1 LIHLFAVVTLWQKEM
16 SAPDISCYENVI
28 GLYPGDCPCYN
39 CNFGISDS
47 GLYIS
52 DLLEPKF
59 IDGLLN
65 CDQGDS
71 VCELMEIVR
80 DLAVRYFIADSN
92 ALLLQ
97 GNKLKRK
104 PFQGGIGLST
114 YTKDLSLLNLN
125 FAGVTMMTPIIKSGY
140 LKIKKIGLLL
150 NTTTPLVVDI
160 IDRNGTILYSLN
172 LTATANTHTINDV
185 SALNINLPLYDDYL
199 DYIEYFFQYQV
210 AGFQPKNNGIYNCSS
225 CIKNKPG
232 WGNFYYD
239 NRFPWVHWV
248 NVAGFNT
255 TGVPN
260 YMDFSSGSDQMNG
273 MTFQVELGCL
283 VNEVFC
289 KDQLDFEGN
298 TLAQAMAVAIQH
310 KAGALFID
318 KILNTTNLNRQV
330 MLDREQQQKNKE
342 SWEQTYKDMITY
354 ITQNIEIEVNDCFE
368 CKDVIEMIQGGIFA

>member
-1 LIHLFAVVTLWQKEM
+1 M

-28 GLYPGDCPCYN
+28 GLYNGDCQCYN
-39 CNFGISDS
+39 CDFGTSDS
-47 GLYIS
+47 GLYLS

-71 VCELMEIVR
+71 ICELMEIVR

-97 GNKLKRK
+97 SNKLKRS
-104 PFQGGIGLST
+104 PYYGGLGSSV
-114 YTKDLSLLNLN
+114 YTKDLSLTSMDY
-125 FAGVTMMTPIIKSGY
+125 AGVRIMTPLIRSGY

-150 NTTTPLVVDI
+150 NSTQAVTLYI
-160 IDRNGTILYSLN
+160 YDRNGTLLHTLN
-172 LTATANTHTINDV
+172 LNSTANTLSQNTVDIT
-185 SALNINLPLYDDYL
+185 LPLYDDYL
-199 DYIEYFFQYQV
+199 DYMEYFIFYQV
-210 AGFQPKNNGIYNCSS
+210 NGFQPKNNGVIGCSS
-225 CIKNKPG
+225 CQKTKPG
-232 WGNFYYD
+232 WGAYYFD
-239 NRFPWVHWV
+239 HKHPWLHWL
-248 NVAGFNT
+248 NVGGFHS
-255 TGVPN
+255 TGLP
-260 YMDFSSGSDQMNG
+260 DFNSDVSGSELMNG
-273 MTFQVELGCL
+273 LTFQIETGCL

-289 KDQLDFEGN
+289 KDQLDFDGN

-342 SWEQTYKDMITY
+342 AWEQTYKDMITY
-354 ITQNIEIEVNDCFE
+354 ITQNIDIETNDCFE
-368 CKDVIEMIQGGIFA
+368 CRDVIEMIAGGIFA